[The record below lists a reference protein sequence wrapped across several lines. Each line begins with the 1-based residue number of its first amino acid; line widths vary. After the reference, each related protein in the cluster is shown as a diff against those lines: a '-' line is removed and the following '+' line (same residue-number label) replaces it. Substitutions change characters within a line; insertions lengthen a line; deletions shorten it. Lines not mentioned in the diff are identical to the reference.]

1 MTQQSCSDA
10 SEICWC
16 RTFQWPRD
24 RRFPA
29 ARLSSVQDLSV
40 GLAVQPCSV
49 SSGDGSE
56 LPLQR
61 GLQRGK
67 R

>member
-1 MTQQSCSDA
+1 M
-10 SEICWC
+10 
-16 RTFQWPRD
+16 
-24 RRFPA
+24 
-29 ARLSSVQDLSV
+29 QDLSV

-61 GLQRGK
+61 GLQKIRGLK
-67 R
+67 MGG